1 MTRLNIQKFA
11 WILFFLGLG
20 CRTNFNDFDRRIYV
34 VEGIK
39 KQNPQE
45 EKISE
50 QRKHPKHTQLPLVTI
65 QEGIEIPDLLLKKTK
80 FEDVESKFGNQYI
93 RNYLYL
99 NPGEKEIR
107 YESLGLS
114 LIFESDYENALLQEI
129 GMEPPFRAITS
140 KGITLGKNTLQE
152 AIDAYGRESIW
163 EIKEESYW
171 CIRYSK
177 IRFCAEK
184 NPSAFQDEYHPDN
197 KPFYLKQKIQ
207 KISIFP

>member
-1 MTRLNIQKFA
+1 M
-11 WILFFLGLG
+11 
-20 CRTNFNDFDRRIYV
+20 
-34 VEGIK
+34 
-39 KQNPQE
+39 
-45 EKISE
+45 
-50 QRKHPKHTQLPLVTI
+50 
-65 QEGIEIPDLLLKKTK
+65 
-80 FEDVESKFGNQYI
+80 ESKFGNQYI

>member
-1 MTRLNIQKFA
+1 MI
-11 WILFFLGLG
+11 
-20 CRTNFNDFDRRIYV
+20 
-34 VEGIK
+34 
-39 KQNPQE
+39 
-45 EKISE
+45 
-50 QRKHPKHTQLPLVTI
+50 
-65 QEGIEIPDLLLKKTK
+65 
-80 FEDVESKFGNQYI
+80 
-93 RNYLYL
+93 
-99 NPGEKEIR
+99 
-107 YESLGLS
+107 
-114 LIFESDYENALLQEI
+114 
-129 GMEPPFRAITS
+129 
-140 KGITLGKNTLQE
+140 GKNTLQE